1 MHRPSHRLTLAG
13 AGLLTALACLAAAA
27 PLLSPWPPD
36 QQDLGHRLEGPTATH
51 PLGRDDLGRDVLSR
65 LLWGARA
72 SLSVG
77 VIVVVLS
84 ASIGVALGATAAFAG
99 GGLEIAL
106 MSLADVLLSFPGVL
120 LAIALVSIL
129 GPGLPHLVL
138 ALTGIGWVGYARLAR
153 SQALRLRAIDFVQA
167 ATAAGSGTARILMR
181 HLLPN
186 LLGPV
191 AVQGALGLG
200 GIILAEAG
208 LSFLGL
214 GLPPPASSWGAMLRS
229 GTQNLLD
236 APHLTLSPGF
246 AILTAVLGA
255 NLLGEG
261 LAGITGRPGLAAAAE
276 ALQPRP

>member
-1 MHRPSHRLTLAG
+1 MLHPRHRFTLAG
-13 AGLLTALACLAAAA
+13 AALLAALVCLAAAA
-27 PLLSPWPPD
+27 PLLAPWPPD
-36 QQDLGHRLEGPTATH
+36 QQDLAHRLEGPTPAH
-51 PLGRDDLGRDVLSR
+51 PLGQDDLGRDILSR
-65 LLWGARA
+65 LLWGGRA

-77 VIVVVLS
+77 VVVVALS
-84 ASIGVALGATAAFAG
+84 GSIGIALGATAGFAG

-129 GPGLPHLVL
+129 GPGLHHLVL

-153 SQALRLRAIDFVQA
+153 SQTLRLRAIDFVQA
-167 ATAAGSGTARILMR
+167 ARAAGSGPARTLIH

-186 LLGPV
+186 LLGPI
-191 AVQGALGLG
+191 AVQAALGLG
-200 GIILAEAG
+200 GVILAEAG

-214 GLPPPASSWGAMLRS
+214 GMPPPASSWGAMLRS

-236 APHLTLSPGF
+236 APHLTLAPGL
-246 AILTAVLGA
+246 AILAAVLAA

-261 LAGITGRPGLAAAAE
+261 LAGIGGRPGLAPAAE
-276 ALQPRP
+276 NLQLRP